1 MRQDWTDKLR
11 EKMDTYS
18 VEPSDKVWA
27 GISSKAGL
35 TGQGSA
41 TGKSAIPMW
50 IWRSTAAVAA
60 IMTGALIFVKVN
72 DNEADSYTAYN
83 EAETPEIVNDSPE
96 IHSESSTIQIVTDT
110 ISEGGEQFNATP
122 TPAKA
127 KENHS
132 GIGHKAAHGT
142 DVVQKIEEA
151 EPADI
156 DKTDNSDTEEVAAAG
171 IDIDTNTGIDNSDSG
186 IDNSDEAMSWEEYL
200 RSEPQEK
207 RRADR
212 RGLSI
217 GLGAAGAGSSSSMD
231 KFEPR
236 AVMGSNPLEGEA
248 GTVGWAD
255 DRILTSAGTIVFN
268 QPEVNDSYTHKMP
281 VKLGLTARY
290 AFTNLLG
297 IESGLTYSLLQ
308 SDIKRGSESTTGA
321 WSSSDQTLHYLGVPL
336 NLTFNFLNSKYVDVY
351 ASAGGMMEFGVKG
364 SIKTTDHIN
373 GSTTASH
380 QNSITP
386 KGLLWSVN
394 ATAGVQVNVLP
405 SLGIYVEPGMSHH
418 FKNDR
423 QPRSSYTD
431 KPTNF
436 ALGFGLR
443 YTFRK

>member
-11 EKMDTYS
+11 DKMDTYS

-35 TGQGSA
+35 AGQGSA
-41 TGKSAIPMW
+41 TGKSAITMW
-50 IWRSTAAVAA
+50 IWRSAAAVAA
-60 IMTGALIFVKVN
+60 VMTGALIFVKVN
-72 DNEADSYTAYN
+72 DNEADNYTAYN
-83 EAETPEIVNDSPE
+83 ETEAPEIVNDSPE
-96 IHSESSTIQIVTDT
+96 ILPESSAVQTLTL
-110 ISEGGEQFNATP
+110 SENPVEKTP
-122 TPAKA
+122 KFKA
-127 KENHS
+127 GPTEKAEL
-132 GIGHKAAHGT
+132 HKAAYESEP
-142 DVVQKIEEA
+142 VMARVQQTEET
-151 EPADI
+151 ESIDI
-156 DKTDNSDTEEVAAAG
+156 DKNYNSG
-171 IDIDTNTGIDNSDSG
+171 IDEVSDESIDKEPVTS
-186 IDNSDEAMSWEEYL
+186 IDNSDEAMSWEEYQ

-364 SIKTTDHIN
+364 SIKTTDHLHN
-373 GSTTASH
+373 SMTSTH
-380 QNSITP
+380 QNAITP

-431 KPTNF
+431 RPTNF

>member
-11 EKMDTYS
+11 GKMDTYS

-35 TGQGSA
+35 AGQGSA

-50 IWRSTAAVAA
+50 IWRSAAAVAA
-60 IMTGALIFVKVN
+60 VMTGALIFVKVN
-72 DNEADSYTAYN
+72 DNEADNYTAYN
-83 EAETPEIVNDSPE
+83 ETEAPEIVNDSPE
-96 IHSESSTIQIVTDT
+96 ILPESSTVQALTL
-110 ISEGGEQFNATP
+110 SENPIEKTP
-122 TPAKA
+122 KFKA
-127 KENHS
+127 GPTEKAEL
-132 GIGHKAAHGT
+132 HKAAYESEP
-142 DVVQKIEEA
+142 VMARVQQTEETESIDIEKNYNSGIDEVSD
-151 EPADI
+151 EGI
-156 DKTDNSDTEEVAAAG
+156 DKEPVT
-171 IDIDTNTGIDNSDSG
+171 G

-200 RSEPQEK
+200 RTEPQEK

-364 SIKTTDHIN
+364 SIKTTDHLHN
-373 GSTTASH
+373 SMTSTH
-380 QNSITP
+380 QNAITP

>member
-35 TGQGSA
+35 AGQGSA

-50 IWRSTAAVAA
+50 IWRSAAAVAA
-60 IMTGALIFVKVN
+60 VMTGALIFVKVN
-72 DNEADSYTAYN
+72 DNEADNYTAYN
-83 EAETPEIVNDSPE
+83 EAEAPEIVNDSPE
-96 IHSESSTIQIVTDT
+96 ILPESSTVQTLT
-110 ISEGGEQFNATP
+110 LSENPIEKTP
-122 TPAKA
+122 KIKA
-127 KENHS
+127 GPTEKAEH
-132 GIGHKAAHGT
+132 HKAAYESEP
-142 DVVQKIEEA
+142 VMARVQQTEET
-151 EPADI
+151 ESIDI
-156 DKTDNSDTEEVAAAG
+156 DETDNSGTEEVAAAG
-171 IDIDTNTGIDNSDSG
+171 IDIDTNTGIDNSD
-186 IDNSDEAMSWEEYL
+186 ETMSWEEYL

-255 DRILTSAGTIVFN
+255 DRILTSAGTIVYN
-268 QPEVNDSYTHKMP
+268 QPEVDDSYSHKMP

-290 AFTNLLG
+290 AFTDLFG
-297 IESGLTYSLLQ
+297 IETGLTYSLLQ

-336 NLTFNFLNSKYVDVY
+336 NLTFDFLHTRYVNIY
-351 ASAGGMMEFGVKG
+351 AAAGGMIEFGVKG
-364 SIKTTDHIN
+364 SIKTTDHLN
-373 GSTTASH
+373 NSTTSTH
-380 QNSITP
+380 QNAITP

-418 FKNDR
+418 FKNGK

>member
-35 TGQGSA
+35 AGQGSA

-50 IWRSTAAVAA
+50 IWRSAAAVAA
-60 IMTGALIFVKVN
+60 VMTGALIFVKVN
-72 DNEADSYTAYN
+72 DNEADNYTAYN
-83 EAETPEIVNDSPE
+83 EAEAPEIVNDSPE
-96 IHSESSTIQIVTDT
+96 ILPESSTVQTLT
-110 ISEGGEQFNATP
+110 LSENP
-122 TPAKA
+122 TEKIPKFKA
-127 KENHS
+127 VPTEKAEH
-132 GIGHKAAHGT
+132 HKAAYESEP
-142 DVVQKIEEA
+142 VMARVQQTEET
-151 EPADI
+151 ESIDI
-156 DKTDNSDTEEVAAAG
+156 DKNYNSG
-171 IDIDTNTGIDNSDSG
+171 IDEVSDEGIDKEPVTS

-308 SDIKRGSESTTGA
+308 SDIQRGSESTTGA

-364 SIKTTDHIN
+364 SLKTTDHLHN
-373 GSTTASH
+373 SMTSTH
-380 QNSITP
+380 QNAITP

-436 ALGFGLR
+436 ALGFGIR

>member
-11 EKMDTYS
+11 DKMDTYS

-35 TGQGSA
+35 AGQGSA
-41 TGKSAIPMW
+41 AGKSAVPMW
-50 IWRSTAAVAA
+50 IWRSAAAVAA
-60 IMTGALIFVKVN
+60 VMTGALIFVKVN
-72 DNEADSYTAYN
+72 DNEADNYTAYD
-83 EAETPEIVNDSPE
+83 EAEAPEIVNDSPE
-96 IHSESSTIQIVTDT
+96 VLPESSAVQTIAL
-110 ISEGGEQFNATP
+110 SENPIEKTP
-122 TPAKA
+122 KFKA
-127 KENHS
+127 GPTEKAEH
-132 GIGHKAAHGT
+132 HKAAYESAP
-142 DVVQKIEEA
+142 VMARVQQTEET
-151 EPADI
+151 ESIDI
-156 DKTDNSDTEEVAAAG
+156 DKTDNSGTEEVTAAG

-268 QPEVNDSYTHKMP
+268 QPEVNDSYTHKLP

-321 WSSSDQTLHYLGVPL
+321 WSNSEQTLHYLGVPL
-336 NLTFNFLNSKYVDVY
+336 NLTFNFLNSRYVDVY

-364 SIKTTDHIN
+364 SIKTTDHLHN
-373 GSTTASH
+373 SMTSTH
-380 QNSITP
+380 QNAITP
-386 KGLLWSVN
+386 RGLLWSVN
-394 ATAGVQVNVLP
+394 ATVGVQVNVLP

>member
-11 EKMDTYS
+11 DKMDTYS

-35 TGQGSA
+35 AGQGSA

-50 IWRSTAAVAA
+50 IWRSAAAVAA
-60 IMTGALIFVKVN
+60 VMTGALIFVKVN
-72 DNEADSYTAYN
+72 DDEADNYTAYN
-83 EAETPEIVNDSPE
+83 EAEAPEIVNDSPE
-96 IHSESSTIQIVTDT
+96 ILPESSTVQTLT
-110 ISEGGEQFNATP
+110 LSENSIEKTP
-122 TPAKA
+122 KFKA
-127 KENHS
+127 GPTEKAEH
-132 GIGHKAAHGT
+132 HKAAYESAP
-142 DVVQKIEEA
+142 VMARVQQTEET
-151 EPADI
+151 ESIDI
-156 DKTDNSDTEEVAAAG
+156 DKNYNSG
-171 IDIDTNTGIDNSDSG
+171 IDEVSDEGIDKEPVTS

-212 RGLSI
+212 RSLSI

-336 NLTFNFLNSKYVDVY
+336 NLTFNFLNSKYIDIY

-364 SIKTTDHIN
+364 SIKTTDHLHN
-373 GSTTASH
+373 SMTSTH
-380 QNSITP
+380 QNAITP
-386 KGLLWSVN
+386 KGMLWSVN

-431 KPTNF
+431 RPTNF

>member
-11 EKMDTYS
+11 DKMDTYS

-35 TGQGSA
+35 AGQGSA

-50 IWRSTAAVAA
+50 IWRSAAAVAA
-60 IMTGALIFVKVN
+60 VMTGALIFVKVN
-72 DNEADSYTAYN
+72 DNEADNYTAYN
-83 EAETPEIVNDSPE
+83 EAEAPEIVNDSPE
-96 IHSESSTIQIVTDT
+96 ILPESSAVQTLTL
-110 ISEGGEQFNATP
+110 SENPIEKTP
-122 TPAKA
+122 KFKA
-127 KENHS
+127 GTTEKAEH
-132 GIGHKAAHGT
+132 HKAAYESEP
-142 DVVQKIEEA
+142 VMARVQQTEET
-151 EPADI
+151 ESIDI
-156 DKTDNSDTEEVAAAG
+156 DKNYNSG
-171 IDIDTNTGIDNSDSG
+171 IDEVSDESIDKESVTG

-200 RSEPQEK
+200 RTEPQEK

-336 NLTFNFLNSKYVDVY
+336 NLTFNFLNSRYVDVY

-364 SIKTTDHIN
+364 SIKTTDHLHN
-373 GSTTASH
+373 SMTSTH
-380 QNSITP
+380 QNEITP

>member
-11 EKMDTYS
+11 DKMDTYS

-35 TGQGSA
+35 AGQGSA

-50 IWRSTAAVAA
+50 IWRSAAAVAA
-60 IMTGALIFVKVN
+60 VMTGALIFVKVN
-72 DNEADSYTAYN
+72 DNEADNYTAYN
-83 EAETPEIVNDSPE
+83 EAEAPEIVNDSPE
-96 IHSESSTIQIVTDT
+96 ILPESSSVQTLTL
-110 ISEGGEQFNATP
+110 SENPIEKTP
-122 TPAKA
+122 KFKA
-127 KENHS
+127 GPTEKAEH
-132 GIGHKAAHGT
+132 HKAAYESAP
-142 DVVQKIEEA
+142 VMARVQQTEET
-151 EPADI
+151 ESIDI
-156 DKTDNSDTEEVAAAG
+156 DKEPVTS
-171 IDIDTNTGIDNSDSG
+171 

-308 SDIKRGSESTTGA
+308 SDIQRGSESTTGA

-336 NLTFNFLNSKYVDVY
+336 NLTFNFLNSKHVDVY

-364 SIKTTDHIN
+364 SIKTTDHLHN
-373 GSTTASH
+373 SMTSTH
-380 QNSITP
+380 QNAITP

>member
-35 TGQGSA
+35 AGQGSA

-50 IWRSTAAVAA
+50 IWRSAAAVAA
-60 IMTGALIFVKVN
+60 VMTGALIFVKVN
-72 DNEADSYTAYN
+72 DNEADNYTAYN
-83 EAETPEIVNDSPE
+83 EAEAPEIVNDSPE
-96 IHSESSTIQIVTDT
+96 ILPESSTVQTLT
-110 ISEGGEQFNATP
+110 LSENPIEKTP
-122 TPAKA
+122 KFKA
-127 KENHS
+127 VPTEKAEH
-132 GIGHKAAHGT
+132 HKAAYES
-142 DVVQKIEEA
+142 VPVMARVQQTEET
-151 EPADI
+151 ESIDI
-156 DKTDNSDTEEVAAAG
+156 DKNYNSG
-171 IDIDTNTGIDNSDSG
+171 IDEVSDEGIDKEPVTS

-200 RSEPQEK
+200 RTEPQEK

-336 NLTFNFLNSKYVDVY
+336 NLTFNFLNSRYVDVY

-364 SIKTTDHIN
+364 SIKTTDHIHN
-373 GSTTASH
+373 SMTSTH
-380 QNSITP
+380 QNAITP
-386 KGLLWSVN
+386 KVLLWSVN

>member
-35 TGQGSA
+35 AGQGSA
-41 TGKSAIPMW
+41 TGKSAVPMW
-50 IWRSTAAVAA
+50 IWRSAAAVAA
-60 IMTGALIFVKVN
+60 VMTGALIFVKVN
-72 DNEADSYTAYN
+72 DNEADNYTAYN
-83 EAETPEIVNDSPE
+83 EAEAPEIVNDSPE
-96 IHSESSTIQIVTDT
+96 ILPESSAVQTIEL
-110 ISEGGEQFNATP
+110 SENSIENTSEVKARP
-122 TPAKA
+122 TEKA
-127 KENHS
+127 EY
-132 GIGHKAAHGT
+132 HKAAYVSAPVMAR
-142 DVVQKIEEA
+142 DQQ
-151 EPADI
+151 
-156 DKTDNSDTEEVAAAG
+156 TEETES
-171 IDIDTNTGIDNSDSG
+171 IDIDTNTG

-217 GLGAAGAGSSSSMD
+217 GLGAAGARSSSSMD

-308 SDIKRGSESTTGA
+308 SEIKRGSESTTGA
-321 WSSSDQTLHYLGVPL
+321 WSNSDQTLHYLGVPL
-336 NLTFNFLNSKYVDVY
+336 NLTFNFLNSRYVDVY

-364 SIKTTDHIN
+364 SIKTTDHLN
-373 GSTTASH
+373 NSMTSTH
-380 QNSITP
+380 QNAITP

-431 KPTNF
+431 RPTNF

>member
-35 TGQGSA
+35 AGQGSA

-50 IWRSTAAVAA
+50 IWRSAAAVAA
-60 IMTGALIFVKVN
+60 VMTGALIFVKVN
-72 DNEADSYTAYN
+72 DNEADNYTAYN
-83 EAETPEIVNDSPE
+83 EAEAPEIVNDSPE
-96 IHSESSTIQIVTDT
+96 ILPESSTVLTLT
-110 ISEGGEQFNATP
+110 LSENPIEKTP
-122 TPAKA
+122 KFKA
-127 KENHS
+127 GTTEKAEH
-132 GIGHKAAHGT
+132 HKAAYESEPLMAR
-142 DVVQKIEEA
+142 VQQTEET
-151 EPADI
+151 ESIDI
-156 DKTDNSDTEEVAAAG
+156 DKNYNSDIDEVSDEG
-171 IDIDTNTGIDNSDSG
+171 IDKEPVTG

-336 NLTFNFLNSKYVDVY
+336 NLTFNFLNSRYVDVY
-351 ASAGGMMEFGVKG
+351 ASAGGMMEFGLKG
-364 SIKTTDHIN
+364 SIKTTDHLHN
-373 GSTTASH
+373 SMTATH
-380 QNSITP
+380 QNAITP

>member
-35 TGQGSA
+35 AGQGSA

-50 IWRSTAAVAA
+50 IWRSAAAVAA
-60 IMTGALIFVKVN
+60 VMTGAMIFVKVN
-72 DNEADSYTAYN
+72 DNEADNYTAYN
-83 EAETPEIVNDSPE
+83 EAEAPEIVNDSPE
-96 IHSESSTIQIVTDT
+96 ILPESSSVQTLTL
-110 ISEGGEQFNATP
+110 SENPIEKTP
-122 TPAKA
+122 KFKA
-127 KENHS
+127 GPTEKAEH
-132 GIGHKAAHGT
+132 HKAAYESAP
-142 DVVQKIEEA
+142 VMARVRQKEET
-151 EPADI
+151 ESIDI
-156 DKTDNSDTEEVAAAG
+156 DKNYNSGINEVSDEG
-171 IDIDTNTGIDNSDSG
+171 IDKEPVTGIDNSD
-186 IDNSDEAMSWEEYL
+186 ETMSWEEYL

-231 KFEPR
+231 KFKPR
-236 AVMGSNPLEGEA
+236 AVMGSNPLESEA

-268 QPEVNDSYTHKMP
+268 QPEVNDSYSHKMP

-380 QNSITP
+380 QNAITP

-405 SLGIYVEPGMSHH
+405 SLGLYVEPGMSHH

>member
-11 EKMDTYS
+11 DKMDTYS

-35 TGQGSA
+35 AGQGSA
-41 TGKSAIPMW
+41 TGKSAIPTW
-50 IWRSTAAVAA
+50 IWRSAAAVAA
-60 IMTGALIFVKVN
+60 VMTGALIFVKVN
-72 DNEADSYTAYN
+72 DNEADNYTAYN
-83 EAETPEIVNDSPE
+83 EAEAPEIVNDSPE
-96 IHSESSTIQIVTDT
+96 ILPESSTVQTLT
-110 ISEGGEQFNATP
+110 LSENPIEKTP
-122 TPAKA
+122 KFKA
-127 KENHS
+127 GPTEKAEH
-132 GIGHKAAHGT
+132 HKAAYESEPMMARLQQT
-142 DVVQKIEEA
+142 EET
-151 EPADI
+151 ESIDI
-156 DKTDNSDTEEVAAAG
+156 DKNYNSG
-171 IDIDTNTGIDNSDSG
+171 IDEVSDEGIDKEPVTG

-255 DRILTSAGTIVFN
+255 DRILTSVGTIVFN

-336 NLTFNFLNSKYVDVY
+336 NLTFNFLNSRYVDVY

-380 QNSITP
+380 QNAITP

-405 SLGIYVEPGMSHH
+405 SLGLYVEPGMSHH

>member
-11 EKMDTYS
+11 DKMDTYS

-35 TGQGSA
+35 AGQGSA
-41 TGKSAIPMW
+41 TGKSAIPMR
-50 IWRSTAAVAA
+50 IWRSAAAVAA
-60 IMTGALIFVKVN
+60 VMTGALIFVKVN
-72 DNEADSYTAYN
+72 DNEADNYTAYN
-83 EAETPEIVNDSPE
+83 EAEAPEIVNDSPE
-96 IHSESSTIQIVTDT
+96 VLPESSTVKTLT
-110 ISEGGEQFNATP
+110 LSENPIEKTP
-122 TPAKA
+122 KFKA
-127 KENHS
+127 VPTEKAEH
-132 GIGHKAAHGT
+132 HKTAYESAPVMARVRQT
-142 DVVQKIEEA
+142 EET
-151 EPADI
+151 ESIDI
-156 DKTDNSDTEEVAAAG
+156 DKNYNSG
-171 IDIDTNTGIDNSDSG
+171 IDEVSDESIDKEPVTGIDNSE
-186 IDNSDEAMSWEEYL
+186 EAMSWEEYL

-308 SDIKRGSESTTGA
+308 SDIQRGSESTTGA
-321 WSSSDQTLHYLGVPL
+321 WSSSDQTLHYLGIPL

-373 GSTTASH
+373 GSMTASH
-380 QNSITP
+380 QNAITP

>member
-35 TGQGSA
+35 AGQGSA

-50 IWRSTAAVAA
+50 IWRSAAAVAA
-60 IMTGALIFVKVN
+60 VMTGALIFVKVN
-72 DNEADSYTAYN
+72 DNEADNYTAYN
-83 EAETPEIVNDSPE
+83 EAEAPEIVNDSPE
-96 IHSESSTIQIVTDT
+96 ILPESSTVQTLAL
-110 ISEGGEQFNATP
+110 SENPIEKTP
-122 TPAKA
+122 KFKA
-127 KENHS
+127 GPTEKAEH
-132 GIGHKAAHGT
+132 HKAAYESAPVMARVRQT
-142 DVVQKIEEA
+142 EET
-151 EPADI
+151 ESIDI
-156 DKTDNSDTEEVAAAG
+156 DKNYNSG
-171 IDIDTNTGIDNSDSG
+171 IDEVSDEGIDKEPVTG

>member
-11 EKMDTYS
+11 DKMDTYS

-35 TGQGSA
+35 AGQGSA

-50 IWRSTAAVAA
+50 IWRSAAAVAA
-60 IMTGALIFVKVN
+60 VMTGALIFVKVN
-72 DNEADSYTAYN
+72 DNEADNYTAYN
-83 EAETPEIVNDSPE
+83 EAEAPEIVNDSPE
-96 IHSESSTIQIVTDT
+96 ILPESSTVQTLT
-110 ISEGGEQFNATP
+110 LSENPIEKTP
-122 TPAKA
+122 KFKA
-127 KENHS
+127 VPTEKAEH
-132 GIGHKAAHGT
+132 HKAAYES
-142 DVVQKIEEA
+142 VPVMARVQQTEET
-151 EPADI
+151 ESIDI
-156 DKTDNSDTEEVAAAG
+156 DKNYNSG
-171 IDIDTNTGIDNSDSG
+171 IDEVSDEGIDKEPVTS

-200 RSEPQEK
+200 RTEPQEK

-297 IESGLTYSLLQ
+297 IETGLTYSLLQ

-321 WSSSDQTLHYLGVPL
+321 WSNSEQTLHYLGVPL
-336 NLTFNFLNSKYVDVY
+336 NLTFDFLNTRYVNIY
-351 ASAGGMMEFGVKG
+351 AAAGGMMEFGVKG
-364 SIKTTDHIN
+364 SIKTTDHLN
-373 GSTTASH
+373 NSMTSTH
-380 QNSITP
+380 QNAITP

>member
-18 VEPSDKVWA
+18 VEPSAKVWA
-27 GISSKAGL
+27 GISTKAGL
-35 TGQGSA
+35 AGQGSA

-50 IWRSTAAVAA
+50 IWRSAAAVAA
-60 IMTGALIFVKVN
+60 VMIGALIFVKVN
-72 DNEADSYTAYN
+72 DNEADNYTAYN
-83 EAETPEIVNDSPE
+83 EAEAPEIVNDSPE
-96 IHSESSTIQIVTDT
+96 ILPKSSTVQTLT
-110 ISEGGEQFNATP
+110 LSENPIEKTP
-122 TPAKA
+122 TFKA
-127 KENHS
+127 GPTEKAEH
-132 GIGHKAAHGT
+132 HKAAYESAPVIARVKQT
-142 DVVQKIEEA
+142 EET
-151 EPADI
+151 ESIDI
-156 DKTDNSDTEEVAAAG
+156 DKNY
-171 IDIDTNTGIDNSDSG
+171 NSG
-186 IDNSDEAMSWEEYL
+186 IDNSDETMSWEEYL

-290 AFTNLLG
+290 AFTDLLG

-336 NLTFNFLNSKYVDVY
+336 NLTFNFLNSRYVDVY

-373 GSTTASH
+373 NSMTSTH
-380 QNSITP
+380 QNAITP

-431 KPTNF
+431 RPTNF

-443 YTFRK
+443 YTFRR

>member
-27 GISSKAGL
+27 GISSMAGL
-35 TGQGSA
+35 AGQGSA
-41 TGKSAIPMW
+41 SGKSAVPMW
-50 IWRSTAAVAA
+50 IWRSAAAVAA
-60 IMTGALIFVKVN
+60 VMTGALIFVKVN
-72 DNEADSYTAYN
+72 DNETDKYTAYN
-83 EAETPEIVNDSPE
+83 EAEAPEIVNDSPE
-96 IHSESSTIQIVTDT
+96 ILPESSAVQTLTL
-110 ISEGGEQFNATP
+110 SENPIEKTP
-122 TPAKA
+122 KIKA
-127 KENHS
+127 VPTEKAEN
-132 GIGHKAAHGT
+132 HKAAYESEP
-142 DVVQKIEEA
+142 VMARVQQTEET
-151 EPADI
+151 ESIDI
-156 DKTDNSDTEEVAAAG
+156 DKNYNSG
-171 IDIDTNTGIDNSDSG
+171 IDEVSDEGIDKEPVTS

-308 SDIKRGSESTTGA
+308 SDIQRGSESTTGA
-321 WSSSDQTLHYLGVPL
+321 WSSSDQTLHYLGIPL

-364 SIKTTDHIN
+364 SIKTTDHLHN
-373 GSTTASH
+373 SMTSTH
-380 QNSITP
+380 QNAITP

-431 KPTNF
+431 RPTNF

>member
-35 TGQGSA
+35 AGQGSA
-41 TGKSAIPMW
+41 SGKSAVPMW
-50 IWRSTAAVAA
+50 IWRSAAAAAAV
-60 IMTGALIFVKVN
+60 MTGALIFVKVN
-72 DNEADSYTAYN
+72 DNEADKYTAYN
-83 EAETPEIVNDSPE
+83 EAEAPEIVNDSPE
-96 IHSESSTIQIVTDT
+96 VLPESPSVQTLILSENPIEKT
-110 ISEGGEQFNATP
+110 SEVKAGPTGEAEIIDIDKSDN
-122 TPAKA
+122 
-127 KENHS
+127 S
-132 GIGHKAAHGT
+132 GIGEISDEG
-142 DVVQKIEEA
+142 
-151 EPADI
+151 I
-156 DKTDNSDTEEVAAAG
+156 DKEPV
-171 IDIDTNTGIDNSDSG
+171 TGIDNSDG
-186 IDNSDEAMSWEEYL
+186 AMDWEEYL

-207 RRADR
+207 RRAGR

-255 DRILTSAGTIVFN
+255 DRILTSAGTIVYN
-268 QPEVNDSYTHKMP
+268 QPEVDDSYSHKMP

-297 IESGLTYSLLQ
+297 IETGLTYSLLQ

-321 WSSSDQTLHYLGVPL
+321 WSNSEQTLHYLGVPL
-336 NLTFNFLNSKYVDVY
+336 NLTFDFLNTRYVNIY
-351 ASAGGMMEFGVKG
+351 AAAGGMMEFGVKG
-364 SIKTTDHIN
+364 SIKTTDHLN
-373 GSTTASH
+373 NSMTSTH
-380 QNSITP
+380 QNAITP

>member
-35 TGQGSA
+35 AGQGSA

-50 IWRSTAAVAA
+50 IWRSAAAVAA
-60 IMTGALIFVKVN
+60 VMTGALIFVKVN
-72 DNEADSYTAYN
+72 DNEPDNYTAYN
-83 EAETPEIVNDSPE
+83 EAEAPEIVNDSPE
-96 IHSESSTIQIVTDT
+96 ILPESSTVQTLT
-110 ISEGGEQFNATP
+110 LSENPIEKTP
-122 TPAKA
+122 KFKA
-127 KENHS
+127 GTTEKAEH
-132 GIGHKAAHGT
+132 HKAAYESEPLMAR
-142 DVVQKIEEA
+142 VQQTEET
-151 EPADI
+151 ESIDI
-156 DKTDNSDTEEVAAAG
+156 DKNYNSDIDEVSDEG
-171 IDIDTNTGIDNSDSG
+171 IDKEPVTG

-200 RSEPQEK
+200 RTEPQEK

-231 KFEPR
+231 KFKPR

-268 QPEVNDSYTHKMP
+268 QPEVNDSYSHKMP

-336 NLTFNFLNSKYVDVY
+336 NLTFNFLNSRYVDVY

-364 SIKTTDHIN
+364 SIKTTDHLHN
-373 GSTTASH
+373 SMTATH
-380 QNSITP
+380 QNAITP

>member
-27 GISSKAGL
+27 GISTKAGL
-35 TGQGSA
+35 AGQGSA

-50 IWRSTAAVAA
+50 IWRSAAAVAA
-60 IMTGALIFVKVN
+60 VMTGALIFVKVN
-72 DNEADSYTAYN
+72 DNEADNYTAYN
-83 EAETPEIVNDSPE
+83 EAEAPEIVNDSPE
-96 IHSESSTIQIVTDT
+96 ILPESSTVQTLT
-110 ISEGGEQFNATP
+110 LSENPIEKTP
-122 TPAKA
+122 KFKA
-127 KENHS
+127 GTTEKAEH
-132 GIGHKAAHGT
+132 HKAAYESEPLMAR
-142 DVVQKIEEA
+142 VQQTEET
-151 EPADI
+151 ESIDI
-156 DKTDNSDTEEVAAAG
+156 DKNYNSDIDEVSDEG
-171 IDIDTNTGIDNSDSG
+171 IDKEPVTG

-200 RSEPQEK
+200 RTEPQEK

-231 KFEPR
+231 KFKPR

-308 SDIKRGSESTTGA
+308 SDIKRGSESTTGS
-321 WSSSDQTLHYLGVPL
+321 WSNSEQTLHYLGVPL
-336 NLTFNFLNSKYVDVY
+336 NLTFNFLNSRYVDIY

-364 SIKTTDHIN
+364 SIKTTDHLN
-373 GSTTASH
+373 NSMTSTH
-380 QNSITP
+380 QNAITP

-431 KPTNF
+431 RPTNF

>member
-35 TGQGSA
+35 AGQGSA

-50 IWRSTAAVAA
+50 IWRSAAAVAA
-60 IMTGALIFVKVN
+60 VMTGALIFVKVN
-72 DNEADSYTAYN
+72 DNEADNYTAYN
-83 EAETPEIVNDSPE
+83 ETEAPEIVNDSSE
-96 IHSESSTIQIVTDT
+96 ILPESSTVQTLT
-110 ISEGGEQFNATP
+110 LSENPIEKTP
-122 TPAKA
+122 KFKA
-127 KENHS
+127 VPTEKAEL
-132 GIGHKAAHGT
+132 HKVAYESAP
-142 DVVQKIEEA
+142 VMARVQQTEET
-151 EPADI
+151 ESIDI
-156 DKTDNSDTEEVAAAG
+156 DKNYNSG
-171 IDIDTNTGIDNSDSG
+171 IDEVSDEGIDKEPVTS

-207 RRADR
+207 KRAGR
-212 RGLSI
+212 GGLSI
-217 GLGAAGAGSSSSMD
+217 GFGAAGAGTSSSTD

-336 NLTFNFLNSKYVDVY
+336 NLTFNFLNSRYVDVY

-364 SIKTTDHIN
+364 SIKTTDHIHN
-373 GSTTASH
+373 SMTSTH
-380 QNSITP
+380 QNAITP

>member
-35 TGQGSA
+35 AGQGSA

-50 IWRSTAAVAA
+50 IWRSAAAVAA
-60 IMTGALIFVKVN
+60 VMTGALIFVKVN
-72 DNEADSYTAYN
+72 DNEADNYTAYN
-83 EAETPEIVNDSPE
+83 EAEAPEIVNDSPE
-96 IHSESSTIQIVTDT
+96 ILPESSTVQTLT
-110 ISEGGEQFNATP
+110 LSENPIEKTP
-122 TPAKA
+122 KFKA
-127 KENHS
+127 GTTEKAEH
-132 GIGHKAAHGT
+132 HKAAYESEPLMAR
-142 DVVQKIEEA
+142 VQQTEET
-151 EPADI
+151 ESIDI
-156 DKTDNSDTEEVAAAG
+156 DKNYNSDIDEVSDEG
-171 IDIDTNTGIDNSDSG
+171 IDKEPVTG

-200 RSEPQEK
+200 RTEPQEK

-231 KFEPR
+231 KFKPR

-268 QPEVNDSYTHKMP
+268 QPEVNDSYSHKMP

-336 NLTFNFLNSKYVDVY
+336 NLTFNFLNSRYVDVY

-364 SIKTTDHIN
+364 SIKTTDHLHN
-373 GSTTASH
+373 SMTATH
-380 QNSITP
+380 QNAITP

-431 KPTNF
+431 RPTNF

>member
-11 EKMDTYS
+11 DKMDTYS

-27 GISSKAGL
+27 GISTKAGL
-35 TGQGSA
+35 AGQGSA

-50 IWRSTAAVAA
+50 IWRSAAAVAA
-60 IMTGALIFVKVN
+60 VMTGALIFVKVN
-72 DNEADSYTAYN
+72 DNVTDNYTAYN
-83 EAETPEIVNDSPE
+83 EAEAPEIVNDSPE
-96 IHSESSTIQIVTDT
+96 ILPESSTIQIVTDT
-110 ISEGGEQFNATP
+110 ISEEGSQVNAAP

-132 GIGHKAAHGT
+132 GIGHKTAPET

-151 EPADI
+151 EPA
-156 DKTDNSDTEEVAAAG
+156 
-171 IDIDTNTGIDNSDSG
+171 DIDTNTGIDNSDSG
-186 IDNSDEAMSWEEYL
+186 IDNSDETMSWEEYL

-308 SDIKRGSESTTGA
+308 SDIKRGSESTTRS
-321 WSSSDQTLHYLGVPL
+321 WSNSEQTLHYLGVPL
-336 NLTFNFLNSKYVDVY
+336 NLTFNFLNSRYVDVY

-364 SIKTTDHIN
+364 SIKTTDHLHN
-373 GSTTASH
+373 SMTSTH
-380 QNSITP
+380 QNAITP

>member
-35 TGQGSA
+35 AGQGSA

-50 IWRSTAAVAA
+50 IWRSAAAVAA
-60 IMTGALIFVKVN
+60 VMTGALIFVKVN
-72 DNEADSYTAYN
+72 DNEADNYTAYN
-83 EAETPEIVNDSPE
+83 EADAPEIVNDSPE
-96 IHSESSTIQIVTDT
+96 ILSESSTVQTLT
-110 ISEGGEQFNATP
+110 LSENPIEKTP
-122 TPAKA
+122 KFKA
-127 KENHS
+127 GPTEKAEL
-132 GIGHKAAHGT
+132 HKAAYESAP
-142 DVVQKIEEA
+142 VMARVQQTEET
-151 EPADI
+151 ESIDI
-156 DKTDNSDTEEVAAAG
+156 DKNYNSG
-171 IDIDTNTGIDNSDSG
+171 IDEVSDEGIDKEPVTS

-308 SDIKRGSESTTGA
+308 SDIKRGSESTTRS
-321 WSSSDQTLHYLGVPL
+321 WSNSEQTLHYLGVPL
-336 NLTFNFLNSKYVDVY
+336 NLTFNFLNSRYVDIY

-364 SIKTTDHIN
+364 SIKTTDHLHN
-373 GSTTASH
+373 SMTSTH
-380 QNSITP
+380 QNAITP

-394 ATAGVQVNVLP
+394 ATAGVQVNILP

-431 KPTNF
+431 RPTNF

>member
-11 EKMDTYS
+11 DKMDTYS

-35 TGQGSA
+35 AGQGSA

-50 IWRSTAAVAA
+50 IWRSAAAVAA
-60 IMTGALIFVKVN
+60 VMTGALIFVKVN
-72 DNEADSYTAYN
+72 DNEADNYTAYN
-83 EAETPEIVNDSPE
+83 EAEAPEIVNDSPE
-96 IHSESSTIQIVTDT
+96 ILPESSSVQTLAL
-110 ISEGGEQFNATP
+110 SENPIEETP
-122 TPAKA
+122 KFKA
-127 KENHS
+127 GPTEKAEH
-132 GIGHKAAHGT
+132 HKAAYESAP
-142 DVVQKIEEA
+142 VMARVQQKEET
-151 EPADI
+151 ESIDI
-156 DKTDNSDTEEVAAAG
+156 DKEPVT
-171 IDIDTNTGIDNSDSG
+171 G

-200 RSEPQEK
+200 RTEPQEK

-268 QPEVNDSYTHKMP
+268 QPEVNDSYTHKMT

-308 SDIKRGSESTTGA
+308 SDIKRGSESTTRS
-321 WSSSDQTLHYLGVPL
+321 WSNSEQTLHYLGVPL

-373 GSTTASH
+373 NSMTSTH
-380 QNSITP
+380 QNAITP

>member
-11 EKMDTYS
+11 DKMDTYS

-35 TGQGSA
+35 AGQGSA

-50 IWRSTAAVAA
+50 IWRSAAAVAA
-60 IMTGALIFVKVN
+60 VMTGALIFVKVN
-72 DNEADSYTAYN
+72 DNEADNYTAYN
-83 EAETPEIVNDSPE
+83 EAEAPEIVNDSPE
-96 IHSESSTIQIVTDT
+96 ILPESSTVQTLT
-110 ISEGGEQFNATP
+110 LSENPIEKTP
-122 TPAKA
+122 KFKA
-127 KENHS
+127 GPTEKAEH
-132 GIGHKAAHGT
+132 HKAAYESEP
-142 DVVQKIEEA
+142 VMARVQQTEET
-151 EPADI
+151 ESIDI
-156 DKTDNSDTEEVAAAG
+156 DKNYNSG
-171 IDIDTNTGIDNSDSG
+171 IDEVSDEGIDKEPVTS

-336 NLTFNFLNSKYVDVY
+336 NLTFNFLNSRYVDVY

-380 QNSITP
+380 QNAITP

-405 SLGIYVEPGMSHH
+405 SLGLYVEPGMSHH

>member
-35 TGQGSA
+35 AGQGSA

-50 IWRSTAAVAA
+50 IWRSAAAVAA
-60 IMTGALIFVKVN
+60 VMTGALIFVKVN
-72 DNEADSYTAYN
+72 DNEADNYTAYN
-83 EAETPEIVNDSPE
+83 EAEAPEIVNDSPE
-96 IHSESSTIQIVTDT
+96 ILPESSTVLTLT
-110 ISEGGEQFNATP
+110 LSENPIEKTP
-122 TPAKA
+122 KFKA
-127 KENHS
+127 GTTEKAEH
-132 GIGHKAAHGT
+132 HKAAYESESLMAR
-142 DVVQKIEEA
+142 VQQTEET
-151 EPADI
+151 ESIDI
-156 DKTDNSDTEEVAAAG
+156 DKNYNSDIDEVSDEG
-171 IDIDTNTGIDNSDSG
+171 IDKEPVTG

-336 NLTFNFLNSKYVDVY
+336 NLTFNFLNSRYVDVY
-351 ASAGGMMEFGVKG
+351 ASAGGMMEFGLKG
-364 SIKTTDHIN
+364 SIKTTDHLHN
-373 GSTTASH
+373 SMTATH
-380 QNSITP
+380 QNAITP

>member
-11 EKMDTYS
+11 DKMDTYS

-35 TGQGSA
+35 AGQGSA
-41 TGKSAIPMW
+41 TVKSAIPMW
-50 IWRSTAAVAA
+50 IWRSAAAVAA
-60 IMTGALIFVKVN
+60 VMTGALIFVKVN
-72 DNEADSYTAYN
+72 DNEADNYTAYN
-83 EAETPEIVNDSPE
+83 EAEAPEIVNDSPE
-96 IHSESSTIQIVTDT
+96 ILPESSAVQTLTLSENTI
-110 ISEGGEQFNATP
+110 EKTP
-122 TPAKA
+122 KFKA
-127 KENHS
+127 GPTEKAEH
-132 GIGHKAAHGT
+132 HKAAYESAP
-142 DVVQKIEEA
+142 VMARVQQ
-151 EPADI
+151 
-156 DKTDNSDTEEVAAAG
+156 TEETES
-171 IDIDTNTGIDNSDSG
+171 IDIDTNTG

-308 SDIKRGSESTTGA
+308 SDIQRGSESTTGA

-336 NLTFNFLNSKYVDVY
+336 NLTFNFLNSRYVDVY

-364 SIKTTDHIN
+364 SIKTTDHLHN
-373 GSTTASH
+373 SMTSTH
-380 QNSITP
+380 QNAITP

-443 YTFRK
+443 YTFRN

>member
-35 TGQGSA
+35 AGQGSA

-50 IWRSTAAVAA
+50 IWRSAAAVAA
-60 IMTGALIFVKVN
+60 VMTGALIFVKVN
-72 DNEADSYTAYN
+72 DNEADNYTAYN
-83 EAETPEIVNDSPE
+83 EAEAPEIVNDSPK
-96 IHSESSTIQIVTDT
+96 ILPESSTVQTLT
-110 ISEGGEQFNATP
+110 LSENPIEKTP
-122 TPAKA
+122 KFKA
-127 KENHS
+127 GTTEKAEH
-132 GIGHKAAHGT
+132 HKAAYESEPLMAR
-142 DVVQKIEEA
+142 VQQTEET
-151 EPADI
+151 ESIDI
-156 DKTDNSDTEEVAAAG
+156 DKNYNSDIDEVSDEG
-171 IDIDTNTGIDNSDSG
+171 IDKEPVTG

-200 RSEPQEK
+200 RTEPQEK

-231 KFEPR
+231 KFKPR

-268 QPEVNDSYTHKMP
+268 QPEVNDSYSHKMP

-336 NLTFNFLNSKYVDVY
+336 NLTFNFLNSRYVDVY

-364 SIKTTDHIN
+364 SIKTTDHLHN
-373 GSTTASH
+373 SMTATH
-380 QNSITP
+380 QNAITP

-431 KPTNF
+431 RPTNF

>member
-11 EKMDTYS
+11 DKMDTYS

-35 TGQGSA
+35 AGQGSA

-50 IWRSTAAVAA
+50 IWRSAAAVAA
-60 IMTGALIFVKVN
+60 VMTGALIFVKVN
-72 DNEADSYTAYN
+72 DNEADNYTAYN
-83 EAETPEIVNDSPE
+83 EAEAPEIVNDSPE
-96 IHSESSTIQIVTDT
+96 ILPESSAVQTLTL
-110 ISEGGEQFNATP
+110 SENPIEKTP
-122 TPAKA
+122 EFKA
-127 KENHS
+127 GPTEKAEH
-132 GIGHKAAHGT
+132 HKAAYESAP
-142 DVVQKIEEA
+142 VMARVQQTEET
-151 EPADI
+151 ESIDI
-156 DKTDNSDTEEVAAAG
+156 DKNHNSG
-171 IDIDTNTGIDNSDSG
+171 IDEVSDEGIDKEPVTG

-321 WSSSDQTLHYLGVPL
+321 WSSSNQTLHYLGVPL

-351 ASAGGMMEFGVKG
+351 ATAGGMMEFGVKG
-364 SIKTTDHIN
+364 SIKTTDHLHN
-373 GSTTASH
+373 SMTSTH
-380 QNSITP
+380 QNAITP

>member
-35 TGQGSA
+35 AGQGSA

-50 IWRSTAAVAA
+50 IWRSAAAVAA
-60 IMTGALIFVKVN
+60 VMTGALIFVKVN
-72 DNEADSYTAYN
+72 DNEDDNYTAYN
-83 EAETPEIVNDSPE
+83 EAEAPEIVNDSPE
-96 IHSESSTIQIVTDT
+96 ILPESSTVQTLT
-110 ISEGGEQFNATP
+110 LS
-122 TPAKA
+122 
-127 KENHS
+127 ENHIEKTPKFKA
-132 GIGHKAAHGT
+132 GPTEKAELHKAAYESEP
-142 DVVQKIEEA
+142 VMARVQQTEET
-151 EPADI
+151 ESIDI
-156 DKTDNSDTEEVAAAG
+156 DKNYNSG
-171 IDIDTNTGIDNSDSG
+171 IDEVSDEGIDKEPVTG

-308 SDIKRGSESTTGA
+308 SDIQRGSESTTGA

-364 SIKTTDHIN
+364 SIKTTDHLHN
-373 GSTTASH
+373 SMTSTH
-380 QNSITP
+380 QNAITP

-431 KPTNF
+431 RPTNF